1 VEAVSLEVSA
11 AKAVEED
18 SIWKK
23 IQSENFSLLGT
34 SQNSRRRHLLFV
46 QMELCL
52 LQLSN
57 SQYCW

>member
-1 VEAVSLEVSA
+1 VEAVSLEVPA
-11 AKAVEED
+11 AKAAEED

-23 IQSENFSLLGT
+23 IQSENFSLVGT
-34 SQNSRRRHLLFV
+34 SQNSPRRHLLFV